1 MGVSAF
7 FAYGRVQSAPI
18 GVHRTLKTGGW
29 LALELPPLFFRLAA
43 SVSNE
48 GNTRDLTRIRI
59 VFQEKHFENSA
70 TRSRKSGIWVPTSIM
85 FAGSCTQTYAN
96 NTIPD
101 FSCSPRSLYIPSG
114 YDTYVIWNSNCSC
127 ETVSVQVPPVL
138 GEPIFNR
145 DIMQR

>member
-1 MGVSAF
+1 M
-7 FAYGRVQSAPI
+7 QSAPI
-18 GVHRTLKTGGW
+18 GVHRALKTGGW

-43 SVSNE
+43 SVLNA
-48 GNTRDLTRIRI
+48 GNMGDLTKIRTA
-59 VFQEKHFENSA
+59 FFEKHSGNSA
-70 TRSRKSGIWVPTSIM
+70 TRNRKSGILVPTSIIFM
-85 FAGSCTQTYAN
+85 SSCIQTYAN